1 MRNDLRGVIR
11 GREAYLKQTDV
22 AFKDRAEPQRCTT
35 TEDSNGPSIPGDKR
49 QISLSS
55 PFFRVAV
62 HSGARPREDRSLS
75 EDAQLIMKRSAEG
88 LQLWAFLITPSED
101 PPPFC

>member
-1 MRNDLRGVIR
+1 MTSEASSQ
-11 GREAYLKQTDV
+11 EAYQKQPDV

-35 TEDSNGPSIPGDKR
+35 TEDSNGASIPGDKR

-62 HSGARPREDRSLS
+62 HSGARPSEDQSLS
-75 EDAQLIMKRSAEG
+75 EEAQVVS
-88 LQLWAFLITPSED
+88 
-101 PPPFC
+101 